1 MVAVPH
7 RRKTSPSGASG
18 ILSQDR
24 QPTACARARR
34 DADRG
39 VRRADVQI
47 GPTDGRDGR
56 SEHGDA
62 ADGEAGDDDEDRAE
76 GDGGHVG
83 DGAAVWSAQNKRALA
98 RTSSGPSSWPTT
110 AGSASDRA
118 RNASRGC
125 PGYPTCPSSRR
136 RRQLR
141 SRSKRRI
148 FRSAQSRQVDDG
160 PTAPLVAVEKAP
172 TAPLVAVLNASAR
185 QWSAGCHDA
194 LRPHPKSML
203 VSEIA
208 SMR

>member
-7 RRKTSPSGASG
+7 RRKTCRAAHRAS
-18 ILSQDR
+18 LVRMVSR
-24 QPTACARARR
+24 QLAARARR
-34 DADRG
+34 DAVRG
-39 VRRADVQI
+39 EGRADVQI
-47 GPTDGRDGR
+47 GRTDGRSER